1 MRKLLLILFYC
12 NLSAQVGIGTI
23 IPDSNAMLEVLTAD
37 KGILLPRVSLLS
49 ATSSSPLSSHTKG
62 MVVYN
67 TGQNGSGTSSVFPGL
82 YYNDGNGWIR
92 FNPNSVKVGDLK
104 HSFATADHNGWFLL
118 NGRATSTL
126 AATPQANAVSLGYSA
141 NLPNGADL
149 FLKGKTGSETLGAQG
164 GNQTFTISQSN
175 LPNINFTGSTNTT
188 GSHSH
193 SADSFLGDE
202 NIGLLTTNGLT
213 AFITET
219 VAKDGTTTTTKTT
232 NSDGAHSHTV
242 SFNSGGSNTPVE
254 NVPKYVA
261 TNIFIYLGK

>member
-23 IPDSNAMLEVLTAD
+23 TPDSNAMLEILTAD
-37 KGILLPRVSLLS
+37 KGILLPRISLLNT
-49 ATSSSPLSSHTKG
+49 TSSSPLSSHTKG

-92 FNPNSVKVGDLK
+92 FNPNTVKVGDLK

-118 NGRATSTL
+118 NGRAISTL
-126 AATPQANAVSLGYSA
+126 TATPQVNAVSLGYTV

-149 FLKGKTGSETLGAQG
+149 FLKGKTGSETLGTQG
-164 GNQTFTISQSN
+164 GNQSFAISQSN
-175 LPNINFTGSTNTT
+175 LPNINFTGSTNAT

-193 SADSFLGDE
+193 SVDSFAGDE
-202 NIGLLTTNGLT
+202 NIGLLSTNALT
-213 AFITET
+213 VFITEA

-232 NSDGAHSHTV
+232 NSDGAHTHTF
-242 SFNSGGSNTPVE
+242 SFNSGGSNTAVE